1 MEKIPVGVLAATG
14 IVGQRFIQLL
24 ADHPWFEVAAVAASE
39 RSAGKRYA
47 DAVHWLLPTPIPERI
62 ADMTVVES
70 RPPLDCAL
78 VFSALPSDV
87 AREVEPAFAE
97 AGYVVSSN
105 ASAYRREPDV
115 PLLIPEVNPDH
126 LGLLPSQQKS
136 RGWDHGCLV
145 TNPNCST
152 ITLVMALKP
161 LVDAF
166 GVEQVIV
173 TTMQATSGAGYPGV
187 PSLDVIDNVLPHTD
201 GEEPK
206 MEWEPLKLLGS
217 LNGAEDHAGGLAD
230 QRPLPSSGGMGW
242 AHGGRLG
249 QARSPGDGRRATAGV
264 ARLSGLAARA
274 GAAECAGAALGG
286 TGAGETARSRA
297 STGTQPAAWRR
308 RWAEFGRAR
317 SSTGSCSWSAT
328 IPSAA
333 LREPP
338 SSTPN

>member
-24 ADHPWFEVAAVAASE
+24 ADHPWFEITAVAASE
-39 RSAGKRYA
+39 RSAGKRYS

-145 TNPNCST
+145 TNPQ
-152 ITLVMALKP
+152 LLDDYAR
-161 LVDAF
+161 DGA
-166 GVEQVIV
+166 
-173 TTMQATSGAGYPGV
+173 QAAG
-187 PSLDVIDNVLPHTD
+187 
-201 GEEPK
+201 
-206 MEWEPLKLLGS
+206 
-217 LNGAEDHAGGLAD
+217 
-230 QRPLPSSGGMGW
+230 
-242 AHGGRLG
+242 
-249 QARSPGDGRRATAGV
+249 
-264 ARLSGLAARA
+264 
-274 GAAECAGAALGG
+274 
-286 TGAGETARSRA
+286 
-297 STGTQPAAWRR
+297 
-308 RWAEFGRAR
+308 
-317 SSTGSCSWSAT
+317 
-328 IPSAA
+328 
-333 LREPP
+333 
-338 SSTPN
+338 